1 MQARSI
7 VFETR
12 WFNFFSNF
20 FNSILIFSQK
30 PDVWGNSMI
39 IYFITCELK
48 KIMSAA
54 IKNRWTD
61 APCPH
66 PSRCYV
72 PVVNMFLKC
81 FSVKKAKVNACTK
94 FQPSETSSNR
104 TCPRPRCSSAV
115 CWRSLQTLVYTL
127 QSGSLHRLPLEKA
140 CTCALETESAL

>member
-7 VFETR
+7 VFETK

-115 CWRSLQTLVYTL
+115 CWRSLQNLVYTL

-140 CTCALETESAL
+140 CTCALKTESAL